1 MGLTF
6 FRSWETMR
14 QRPSLPPGRPARLLP
29 LVITAGLLLPLAPT
43 AAGSATPERGA
54 VRSLAEMRA
63 ERVVLQRW
71 DLSCGAAALATLLN
85 YQHGDPADER
95 EVALGLMGRAEYLAD
110 PALVRA
116 RQGFSLLDLKRF
128 VDRRGYDGQGLGRLS
143 LADLEARAPIM
154 TPIVQAGYSHFVVF
168 RGRLGDRVLLADPAF
183 GTRTLLV
190 EQFERAWVGHGALGR
205 VGFVVARRDGLPA
218 PNRLAPRPEEFPAL
232 D

>member
-1 MGLTF
+1 
-6 FRSWETMR
+6 MR
-14 QRPSLPPGRPARLLP
+14 QRPSNPPLRIACLL
-29 LVITAGLLLPLAPT
+29 LAGLLPAC
-43 AAGSATPERGA
+43 AAAAQGVGDRGV

-63 ERVVLQRW
+63 EHVVLQRW

-85 YQHGDPADER
+85 FQHGDPADER

-128 VDRRGYDGQGLGRLS
+128 VEQRGYRGVGLGRLD

-190 EQFERAWVGHGALGR
+190 EQFERAWVAVGALGR
-205 VGFVVARRDGLPA
+205 VGFTVARRDGLP
-218 PNRLAPRPEEFPAL
+218 PPDRLTARPEEFPAL